1 MNKRRYI
8 QLGCMIGLTL
18 LTQLITLIKMSV
30 VASNFG
36 VSVQM
41 DAFNFS
47 NNIASFIFS
56 FISTGVATVLIP
68 AYIYKKSPTAINTF
82 ISVIYFFSI
91 VSVIFIFAFRYSIAS
106 MFSPNKLFITTVCSL
121 MFVILISQFTNTI
134 IGVASA
140 YL

>member
-41 DAFNFS
+41 DAFNF
-47 NNIASFIFS
+47 
-56 FISTGVATVLIP
+56 
-68 AYIYKKSPTAINTF
+68 
-82 ISVIYFFSI
+82 
-91 VSVIFIFAFRYSIAS
+91 
-106 MFSPNKLFITTVCSL
+106 
-121 MFVILISQFTNTI
+121 
-134 IGVASA
+134 
-140 YL
+140 